1 MRSSS
6 RRLAVVRERW
16 SPVASAVVVCALAI
30 AVGSL
35 FLTTY
40 TLALGDPVPHRI
52 DAAVVGDR
60 RAHASVVEA
69 VDSAAGGELDFHPY
83 PSVHAALRAIDAQR
97 VYAALD
103 LTRRTPYLYVAS
115 AAGASVARVLEKVTA
130 ADPRVRVVDTH
141 PLPSSDPE
149 GLDLF
154 YLMLVATILGFLTVF
169 QVRANASGLG
179 LRGWT
184 AFVVSFT
191 LATSL
196 TLTLVA
202 GPILHR
208 LALPIFESWGILAL
222 QVLTVATFAS
232 TMLVL
237 IGRWAII
244 PTFLLFVVLGNSSS
258 GGAVAPPLL
267 PPPLAIVSEW
277 LPSGATVTAIRE
289 AVYFHGDQ
297 HVLPFAVLA
306 VWAATW
312 LGAML
317 FVSLRRGTSPGMP

>member
-1 MRSSS
+1 
-6 RRLAVVRERW
+6 
-16 SPVASAVVVCALAI
+16 
-30 AVGSL
+30 
-35 FLTTY
+35 
-40 TLALGDPVPHRI
+40 
-52 DAAVVGDR
+52 
-60 RAHASVVEA
+60 
-69 VDSAAGGELDFHPY
+69 
-83 PSVHAALRAIDAQR
+83 
-97 VYAALD
+97 
-103 LTRRTPYLYVAS
+103 
-115 AAGASVARVLEKVTA
+115 
-130 ADPRVRVVDTH
+130 VDTH
-141 PLPSSDPE
+141 PLPSSDSQ

-169 QVRANASGLG
+169 QVRANAAA
-179 LRGWT
+179 LRLPGWT
-184 AFVVSFT
+184 AFVVLFA

-208 LALPIFESWGILAL
+208 LALPILESWGILAL
-222 QVLTVATFAS
+222 QTLTVATFAS

-244 PTFLLFVVLGNSSS
+244 PTFLFFVVLGNSSS

-289 AVYFHGDQ
+289 AVYFHGGQ

-312 LGAML
+312 LGLML
-317 FVSLRRGTSPGMP
+317 VVSRRRGMSPHRSSSTANRASPGPVRRIGRAS

>member
-1 MRSSS
+1 
-6 RRLAVVRERW
+6 
-16 SPVASAVVVCALAI
+16 
-30 AVGSL
+30 
-35 FLTTY
+35 
-40 TLALGDPVPHRI
+40 
-52 DAAVVGDR
+52 
-60 RAHASVVEA
+60 
-69 VDSAAGGELDFHPY
+69 
-83 PSVHAALRAIDAQR
+83 
-97 VYAALD
+97 
-103 LTRRTPYLYVAS
+103 
-115 AAGASVARVLEKVTA
+115 
-130 ADPRVRVVDTH
+130 
-141 PLPSSDPE
+141 
-149 GLDLF
+149 
-154 YLMLVATILGFLTVF
+154 MLVATILGFLTVF

-184 AFVVSFT
+184 VFVVSFT

-208 LALPIFESWGILAL
+208 LALPILESWGILAL

-267 PPPLAIVSEW
+267 PPPLAIISEW

-297 HVLPFAVLA
+297 HLLPFAVLA

-312 LGAML
+312 LAAML
-317 FVSLRRGTSPGMP
+317 FVSHRRGTSPGTP

>member
-1 MRSSS
+1 
-6 RRLAVVRERW
+6 
-16 SPVASAVVVCALAI
+16 
-30 AVGSL
+30 
-35 FLTTY
+35 
-40 TLALGDPVPHRI
+40 
-52 DAAVVGDR
+52 
-60 RAHASVVEA
+60 
-69 VDSAAGGELDFHPY
+69 
-83 PSVHAALRAIDAQR
+83 
-97 VYAALD
+97 
-103 LTRRTPYLYVAS
+103 
-115 AAGASVARVLEKVTA
+115 
-130 ADPRVRVVDTH
+130 
-141 PLPSSDPE
+141 
-149 GLDLF
+149 
-154 YLMLVATILGFLTVF
+154 MLVATILGFLTVF

-184 AFVVSFT
+184 AFVVLFT

-208 LALPIFESWGILAL
+208 LALPVLESWGILAL
-222 QVLTVATFAS
+222 QMLTVAAFAS

-267 PPPLAIVSEW
+267 PPPLAIISEW

-289 AVYFHGDQ
+289 AVYFEGDQ
-297 HVLPFAVLA
+297 HVRPFAVLA

-317 FVSLRRGTSPGMP
+317 VVSHRRGTSPGIP